1 MYGFN
6 CFNIGERER
15 KSGEIWREKKK
26 DAIAHIPHPHLGCHF
41 ILRNLRC
48 NSRAQCLLSASIL
61 QNSMVA
67 QRLLRKLH
75 IMPLCPIRT
84 FFNYTFIAFVD
95 AGFLRKLM
103 SMAVG
108 KNAQMEVRHLY
119 FDADL

>member
-1 MYGFN
+1 MVLIVG
-6 CFNIGERER
+6 ILARGEENQGKYEKR
-15 KSGEIWREKKK
+15 KKKK
-26 DAIAHIPHPHLGCHF
+26 DAIVHIPHPHLGCHF
-41 ILRNLRC
+41 ILRNFRC

-95 AGFLRKLM
+95 ASFL
-103 SMAVG
+103 
-108 KNAQMEVRHLY
+108 
-119 FDADL
+119 